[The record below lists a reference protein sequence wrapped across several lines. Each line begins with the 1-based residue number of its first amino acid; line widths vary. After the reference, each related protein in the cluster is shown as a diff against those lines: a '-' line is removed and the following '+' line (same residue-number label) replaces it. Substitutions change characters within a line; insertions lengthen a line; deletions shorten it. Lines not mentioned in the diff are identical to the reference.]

1 MLGKKQSSFIGFN
14 PFNKIVKENPS
25 ISTKIINKL
34 KSLFYINLNP
44 SSCIKRELISQ
55 QTIYV
60 PVDLEIVGAQTIEHD
75 SIQICNSQNSIKQR
89 RNKFMSFDDHINNQQ
104 NEKVQQNELSQK
116 VQQKENK
123 HMKKFN
129 QLQYSFDPVFPEDID
144 IAQTKQNNI
153 IHPKRKLS
161 SQQYKKRKLDQKKQ
175 QVGIKF
181 VFKDNIQDQIQD
193 SINESRIKEV
203 PEQMTDDS
211 LKDNS
216 LLVSDLKKEPKNKE
230 MIIIQLDDEKQ
241 KQIEPPMFTI
251 NEIIVNQSKGLK
263 KSQSMINLNEQ
274 ESKSITYSPKIHE
287 NSQSRKHSDIINKIN
302 ETKQIDPFNDQVKK
316 DIIKN
321 EKLTEF
327 SVQPQQNV
335 INFLVQGSEKQ
346 DIIKIKN
353 SNTQLLKEVSEEKK
367 ISEQKER
374 NINNFSDTPLFGFG
388 KYREGQQEQVIQ
400 NKINVHSSIF
410 SSYDSKDLNLQNSSN
425 QSQNLQQNQFTFL
438 QNKSNISV
446 IQDQPSNSNGNNQKN
461 ILNRQEENKQ
471 NNGIYNNTSNNQNE
485 QFRPMKQLFQNLIF
499 QPQSILGEQKKE
511 ENKYDQSED
520 NQPNS
525 IGLNFQLKSN
535 NESLKQQT
543 KNEQNKCNFSSSD
556 QLIKQVTTPVK
567 QIGNPFLQQSPK
579 IDQEQIISYFSNH
592 SQQQNRNNQDD
603 PAKIQT
609 SQFSDDLFKLQN
621 NGTSMFNPQSA
632 QSSLFSFQQ
641 LSNQQ
646 NQSNQFL
653 TNFNVFQTSVNNNMN
668 INNNSMNNNN
678 NMEITNTSLPNQQ
691 FQFKQQLLQTQN
703 PLGSFNQPQS
713 ESNNFY
719 PQIQQ
724 QISSGFNVIQFNS
737 TNPKQQNEHQNQL
750 LQLPQTN
757 CIFTQ
762 DSSKLTNQSQSLN
775 SSFQSRNAK
784 RKQRIDP

>member
-25 ISTKIINKL
+25 ISTRIINKL
-34 KSLFYINLNP
+34 KSLFQINLNP
-44 SSCIKRELISQ
+44 SSYIKKELISQ

-75 SIQICNSQNSIKQR
+75 SIQICNSQNSIKQT
-89 RNKFMSFDDHINNQQ
+89 RNKFMSFNDHIKDQQ
-104 NEKVQQNELSQK
+104 KEKVQQNELSQK

-129 QLQYSFDPVFPEDID
+129 QLQYSFDPVLPEDID

-181 VFKDNIQDQIQD
+181 VFKDHIYDQIQD

-211 LKDNS
+211 LKNNS
-216 LLVSDLKKEPKNKE
+216 LLVSDLKQEPKNKE

-241 KQIEPPMFTI
+241 KQIEPPMLTM

-287 NSQSRKHSDIINKIN
+287 NSQSRNHSDIINKIN

-316 DIIKN
+316 DIIKID
-321 EKLTEF
+321 KLTEF

-335 INFLVQGSEKQ
+335 INFIVQGSEKQ
-346 DIIKIKN
+346 DIIKITN
-353 SNTQLLKEVSEEKK
+353 INTQLQKELSEEKK

-388 KYREGQQEQVIQ
+388 KCREGQQGQVIQ

-410 SSYDSKDLNLQNSSN
+410 ASYDSKDLNLLNSSN
-425 QSQNLQQNQFTFL
+425 QNQNLQQNQFTFL

-446 IQDQPSNSNGNNQKN
+446 IQDQPSNSNEKNQKD

-471 NNGIYNNTSNNQNE
+471 NNGMYNNTSNNQNE

-499 QPQSILGEQKKE
+499 QSQSIQGEQRKE
-511 ENKYDQSED
+511 ENNQDQPED

-525 IGLNFQLKSN
+525 IGLNRQLKSN
-535 NESLKQQT
+535 NESQKQ
-543 KNEQNKCNFSSSD
+543 QNKCNFSSTD
-556 QLIKQVTTPVK
+556 QLIKQVTTPV
-567 QIGNPFLQQSPK
+567 LQQSPK

-592 SQQQNRNNQDD
+592 SQQQNRNNKDD

-646 NQSNQFL
+646 NQTNQFL
-653 TNFNVFQTSVNNNMN
+653 PNFNVFQTSVNNNMN
-668 INNNSMNNNN
+668 MDNNSMNNNN
-678 NMEITNTSLPNQQ
+678 NMEITNTPLPTQQ
-691 FQFKQQLLQTQN
+691 FQFTQQLLQTQN
-703 PLGSFNQPQS
+703 PLGSFNQPLS

-724 QISSGFNVIQFNS
+724 QIQSGFNVIQFNT
-737 TNPKQQNEHQNQL
+737 TNLKQQNEHQNQL
-750 LQLPQTN
+750 LQIPQTN

-762 DSSKLTNQSQSLN
+762 DSTKLTNQSQSLN
-775 SSFQSRNAK
+775 SSCQSRNAK